1 MWFSQENK
9 RNWRIWWSGLFF
21 CSDFLMTFANSPKKN
36 FIYLLSL
43 LSVHY
48 HVFELF
54 FQDLHSKF
62 VDLLCKLALK
72 TTSISYINK
81 HWKNYNSIIRLHKV
95 NNWVRIV
102 LAINKNHKQVL
113 GFMTPIKA
121 IKHFHKPWKLHN
133 QSLYYKGMDGWNLE
147 IENYFFPPFLFWD
160 NEKISTN

>member
-1 MWFSQENK
+1 MEWFVFLL
-9 RNWRIWWSGLFF
+9 RFF
-21 CSDFLMTFANSPKKN
+21 DDFCQLTQKN

-133 QSLYYKGMDGWNLE
+133 QSLYYKGMMVGIWKLKT
-147 IENYFFPPFLFWD
+147 ISFPFLFWD
-160 NEKISTN
+160 NDKISTN